1 MERCDQDEKK
11 WGDKMQD
18 EKKWGDKTG
27 DKKNGEMRCET
38 KRK

>member
-1 MERCDQDEKK
+1 MERRDQDEKK

>member
-1 MERCDQDEKK
+1 MERRDQDEKK
-11 WGDKMQD
+11 WGDKMRD